1 MADMTAASSAGSEQ
15 ATAADDRHV
24 QTLPRAG
31 TIGERLDAG
40 RRRWADITP
49 TSSWG
54 TTMST
59 REFLRFG
66 EAAAAAAPRP
76 EDQAEREQE
85 FDGEDLFGLTLSGD
99 QDSDEGP
106 PEAAGPQPA
115 CGAGGSMCGASG
127 SVPAPAHCSASVPG
141 SPGEPAGGEAAEPQR
156 GGSHSASASAA
167 PALAA
172 EGNGAQTP
180 QWSAGASLHAEGQCK
195 PCGFYWRSMGCKDGA
210 ACRHCHLCTVEST
223 KERRK
228 SRKEAMKQARRDSR
242 RAAAS

>member
-1 MADMTAASSAGSEQ
+1 MTGASSAGSEQ
-15 ATAADDRHV
+15 APAADDRHM
-24 QTLPRAG
+24 QMQPRAG

-59 REFLRFG
+59 GEFLRLG

-76 EDQAEREQE
+76 EDQAEREEE
-85 FDGEDLFGLTLSGD
+85 FDGEDLFGHTLSGD

-115 CGAGGSMCGASG
+115 CGAGGSMCGGSG
-127 SVPAPAHCSASVPG
+127 SVPAPAHSSASVPG
-141 SPGEPAGGEAAEPQR
+141 SPGEPADGEAAGPQR
-156 GGSHSASASAA
+156 CGSHSASAPAA
-167 PALAA
+167 SALAA
-172 EGNGAQTP
+172 EGNAARTP
-180 QWSAGASLHAEGQCK
+180 QWSAGASLHAEGLCK
-195 PCGFYWRSMGCKDGA
+195 PCGFYWRSMGCKEGA
-210 ACRHCHLCTVEST
+210 ACLHCHLCTVEST

-228 SRKEAMKQARRDSR
+228 SRKEAMKQARKNSR
-242 RAAAS
+242 RAKAS